1 VLPDLTI
8 NREISR
14 FHCKSHD
21 LTIRAFYLTIFPS
34 IHMKVIFLKTVT
46 RNDEIEK
53 NFCQRQLR
61 LIYAVSDFY
70 HLLHY
75 HHRQIIDYHAQFRF
89 SRS

>member
-1 VLPDLTI
+1 
-8 NREISR
+8 
-14 FHCKSHD
+14 
-21 LTIRAFYLTIFPS
+21 
-34 IHMKVIFLKTVT
+34 MKVIFLKTVT